1 MKSKLRTQK
10 RVCYFSELNEE
21 EKRRCNEICNLG
33 FGVFLYFYENCIGKG
48 AENQIISL
56 LYVGD
61 LIVGICFAE
70 IKKEKVMKPLS
81 QLFLFVH
88 TVSIDPEFRGN
99 GLCYHLVRNLLNAK
113 INIENKIYHLGRSLN
128 MYLQVKTNEIGP
140 NISAIKCYQ
149 KNGFELVDM
158 MYETRSDGQI
168 LTAMIRKKGL
178 GKTKSKA
185 KKTKKKRK

>member
-33 FGVFLYFYENCIGKG
+33 FSKG
-48 AENQIISL
+48 EERDHIMSIETKRPIISL

-61 LIVGICFAE
+61 LIVGVCFAD
-70 IKKEKVMKPLS
+70 IQKKDVMKPLS

>member
-1 MKSKLRTQK
+1 MKSKLITQK

-33 FGVFLYFYENCIGKG
+33 FSKG
-48 AENQIISL
+48 EERDYIMSIETKRPIVSL

-61 LIVGICFAE
+61 LIVGVCFVD
-70 IKKEKVMKPLS
+70 IQKKDVIKPLS
-81 QLFLFVH
+81 NLFLHLH
-88 TVSIDPEFRGN
+88 TISIDPEFRGN

-128 MYLQVKTNEIGP
+128 MYLQVKINEMDP